1 MCMTIDM
8 TWLACFFSELC
19 NSKPI
24 MIEKSFLCIIYY
36 ILYTSYQKLR
46 TVVVFPKTGFE
57 F

>member
-24 MIEKSFLCIIYY
+24 MIEKSFLCFIY